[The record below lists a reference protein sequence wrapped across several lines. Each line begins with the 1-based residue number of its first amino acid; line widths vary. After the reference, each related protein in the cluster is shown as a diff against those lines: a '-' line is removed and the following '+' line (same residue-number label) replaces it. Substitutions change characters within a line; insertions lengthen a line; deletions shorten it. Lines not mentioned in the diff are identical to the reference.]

1 MASAPQHQA
10 AAAPEAFGRPG
21 PVGVWLLAVRPRTLS
36 AGAVPVA
43 VGSAVAAAEGG
54 FSAGPALAAL
64 VGALALQ
71 VGCNLANDVSDF
83 RKGADTDQRLGPAR
97 ATQRGWLSQAQVVR
111 GAAVAFGVATLAGVY
126 LTAVAGLAIALI
138 GLASIAAAVLYTGGP
153 KPLGY
158 LGLGDLLVFIFFGPV
173 AVAGTVFVQCGN
185 VGPLAWTASVPI
197 GLMAVAILVVNN
209 LRDRSTDA
217 LAGKRTLAV
226 RFGARFARAEYAA
239 LLGLSFLVVAVA
251 VPLLPAPTGM
261 LLPLAMAPEAIRRVR
276 SVRRTDG
283 AALNPELGLTARL
296 GVLFAALL
304 CVGLLL

>member
-1 MASAPQHQA
+1 MASTPAHGAVA
-10 AAAPEAFGRPG
+10 ASEALGRPG
-21 PVGVWLLAVRPRTLS
+21 PAGVWLLAIRPRTLS

-83 RKGADTDQRLGPAR
+83 RRGADTEHRLGPAR
-97 ATQRGWLSQAQVVR
+97 ATQRGWLTQGQVAR
-111 GAAVAFGVATLAGVY
+111 GAAAAFGLATVAGVY
-126 LTAVAGLAIALI
+126 LTAVAGLAVVWI

-173 AVAGTVFVQCGN
+173 AVVGTTFVQCGEAT
-185 VGPLAWTASVPI
+185 PLSWIASAPI

-209 LRDRSTDA
+209 LRDRTTDA
-217 LAGKRTLAV
+217 VAGKRTLAV

-239 LLGLSFLVVAVA
+239 VIALSFATVALA
-251 VPLLPAPTGM
+251 VPLLPAPPGM
-261 LLPLAMAPEAIRRVR
+261 LLPLLVAPEAVRRVR
-276 SVRRTDG
+276 SVMRTDG
-283 AALNPELGLTARL
+283 AALNPELGLTAGL
-296 GVLFAALL
+296 GVAFGALL
-304 CVGLLL
+304 SVGLSL